1 VTFVTIIFL
10 CQTLHLKSNFPKTRV
25 MKKNKILNRFYLLV
39 ITLCCFTSCLK
50 WAARADKKL
59 PDETAL
65 LKTYH
70 YSGKVIIIGAGASGL
85 AAAKVL
91 EKNNVDYKVLEATN
105 RYGGRLKKD
114 TILADFPID
123 IGAEWLHS
131 APITL
136 NKLKGKYGDEID
148 EELIPYHLDC
158 TAIWN
163 GTEYKVNSSWQND
176 FRYNFLPESKF
187 KNTTWYDFVNENI
200 AKTVLQNIHY
210 NSPVVSIDYSNN
222 KVSVITTDGTT
233 YEADRILVT
242 VPIGVL
248 KSEKIS
254 FIPEIKQERKD
265 AIDEITFHPGF
276 KVVMKFSDKFY
287 PDAIECEVDNGE
299 KGYYDIAFGKE
310 TQDNILGFLC
320 TGDETQKYYDLN
332 SNEQIIDSLISEL
345 DQIFDGK
352 ASANYSGE
360 YILENWG
367 QYEFAL
373 GTWTQAFQEKKSN
386 LKILNQSLDQKVY
399 FAGEINDP
407 YKQMGVPGA
416 ILSGY
421 YSTDKLLTDQ

>member
-1 VTFVTIIFL
+1 VTFVTIIIL

-65 LKTYH
+65 HKTYH

-367 QYEFAL
+367 QYEFTL

-421 YSTDKLLTDQ
+421 YSIDKLLTDQ

>member
-1 VTFVTIIFL
+1 
-10 CQTLHLKSNFPKTRV
+10 

-65 LKTYH
+65 HKTYH

-276 KVVMKFSDKFY
+276 KVVIKFSDKFY
-287 PDAIECEVDNGE
+287 PDAIECEEDNGE

-320 TGDETQKYYDLN
+320 TGDETQKYYNLN
-332 SNEQIIDSLISEL
+332 SNDEIMDSLLSEL

-352 ASANYSGE
+352 ASSSYSGE
-360 YILENWG
+360 YVLENWG

-421 YSTDKLLTDQ
+421 YSIDKLLTDQ

>member
-1 VTFVTIIFL
+1 VTFVTIIIL

-65 LKTYH
+65 HKTYH

-421 YSTDKLLTDQ
+421 YSIDKLLTDQ

>member
-1 VTFVTIIFL
+1 MNRIKII
-10 CQTLHLKSNFPKTRV
+10 
-25 MKKNKILNRFYLLV
+25 NKFYLLV
-39 ITLCCFTSCLK
+39 ITVLSFTSCLK
-50 WAARADKKL
+50 WAARAEKKL

-65 LKTYH
+65 QRTYE
-70 YSGKVIIIGAGASGL
+70 YSGKVIVIGAGASGL

-91 EKNNVDYKVLEATN
+91 EKNNIDYTILEATN

-114 TILADFPID
+114 TTLADFPID

-163 GTEYKVNSSWQND
+163 GTEYKVNPSWHNN
-176 FRYNFLPESKF
+176 FRYNFMPESKF
-187 KNTTWYDFVNENI
+187 KNTTWYDFVSENI
-200 AKTVLQNIHY
+200 ANSVLQNIQY
-210 NSPVVSIDYSNN
+210 NSPVVSIDYTNN
-222 KVSVITTDGTT
+222 QVSVETLNGSNF
-233 YEADRILVT
+233 EADRVLVT

-254 FIPEIKQERKD
+254 FIPEINQERKD
-265 AIDEITFHPGF
+265 AIEEITFHPGF

-287 PDAIECEVDNGE
+287 PDAIECEVNNGE

-320 TGDETQKYYDLN
+320 AGDETQKYYNLS
-332 SNEQIIDSLISEL
+332 SNDEIMDSLLYEL

-352 ASANYSGE
+352 ASSSYSGE

-367 QYEFAL
+367 QYEFTL
-373 GTWTQAFQEKKSN
+373 GTWTQAFKEKKSN
-386 LKILNQSLDQKVY
+386 LKILNESIDNKVY

-421 YSTDKLLTDQ
+421 YSVDKLLND

>member
-1 VTFVTIIFL
+1 MTFVTIIIL

-65 LKTYH
+65 HKTYH

-276 KVVMKFSDKFY
+276 KVVIKFSDKFY

-320 TGDETQKYYDLN
+320 TGDETQKYYNLN
-332 SNEQIIDSLISEL
+332 SNDEIMDSLLSEL

-352 ASANYSGE
+352 ASSSYSGE
-360 YILENWG
+360 YVLENWG

-421 YSTDKLLTDQ
+421 YSIDKLLTDQ